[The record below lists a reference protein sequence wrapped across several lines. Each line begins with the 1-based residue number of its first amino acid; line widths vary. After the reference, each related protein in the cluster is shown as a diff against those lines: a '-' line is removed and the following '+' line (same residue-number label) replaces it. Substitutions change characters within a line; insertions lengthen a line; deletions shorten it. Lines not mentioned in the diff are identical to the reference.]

1 MTKEQKIIR
10 AKVGLLELAKQLGN
24 VSQAC
29 KMMGYSRDSFYRF
42 KELYDA
48 GGELALQELTRRR
61 PILKNR
67 TAPDVEAIIV
77 ELSLDRPAYG
87 QIRIANEVR
96 KLGHSISPAGVRGV
110 WQRHDLET
118 MKKRLKALEAKVAQ
132 EGLVLTESQ
141 LAALEKA
148 KSEKEAHGE
157 FESECPGYCG
167 AQDTFY
173 VGNMKGV
180 ESVLDK
186 MQARLDHMPE
196 AMTIRRQTVEHPF
209 GTLKAWMGSTHFLTR
224 TLEKVKTEM
233 SLQVLAYNMKRMIN
247 IFGVNPL
254 MQAIAA

>member
-67 TAPDVEAIIV
+67 TPPGVEAIIV

-173 VGNMKGV
+173 VGAMGFRGR
-180 ESVLDK
+180 DDYYWPPR
-186 MQARLDHMPE
+186 ARAPMPRAE
-196 AMTIRRQTVEHPF
+196 AASLRDGLLATPSSKLSGLPNSSF
-209 GTLKAWMGSTHFLTR
+209 ACLTR
-224 TLEKVKTEM
+224 ALGISSPIGGKQTFL
-233 SLQVLAYNMKRMIN
+233 
-247 IFGVNPL
+247 PL
-254 MQAIAA
+254 IS

>member
-48 GGELALQELTRRR
+48 GGELALQELTRRK

-67 TAPDVEAIIV
+67 TPPEVEAIIV

-87 QIRIANEVR
+87 QIRIANELR

-148 KSEKEAHGE
+148 KSETQRLAHVFGLVVNRRIEAKFGDE
-157 FESECPGYCG
+157 ISAFLG
-167 AQDTFY
+167 ASGDA
-173 VGNMKGV
+173 
-180 ESVLDK
+180 DD
-186 MQARLDHMPE
+186 AA
-196 AMTIRRQTVEHPF
+196 AMDPSYLTHRRQ
-209 GTLKAWMGSTHFLTR
+209 A
-224 TLEKVKTEM
+224 
-233 SLQVLAYNMKRMIN
+233 QVARGYRRRFCNLS
-247 IFGVNPL
+247 
-254 MQAIAA
+254 